1 MNWYLKVLRQY
12 ADFNGRSRRTEFW
25 MFVIINIIIAAIAA
39 FVDRL
44 FGITFNCGGDF
55 AYAPQD
61 MFGPIHGLY
70 MLIMLIPTLA
80 VTVRRLHDTS
90 RSGWMIL
97 VALIP
102 VVGGIWLLI
111 LMLIEGTPGENK
123 YGFNPKELV

>member
-12 ADFNGRSRRTEFW
+12 SDFKGRSRRTEFW
-25 MFVIINIIIAAIAA
+25 MFVIINILIAAVAA
-39 FVDRL
+39 FIDRL
-44 FGITFNCGGDF
+44 FGITFSGGG
-55 AYAPQD
+55 YACAPYN

-70 MLIMLIPTLA
+70 MLAMFIPTLA

-102 VVGGIWLLI
+102 VIGGIWLVI
-111 LMLIEGTPGENK
+111 LMLIEGTPGENR
-123 YGFNPKELV
+123 YGFNPKELT